1 MQVTKETLMGELL
14 RADINTANILM
25 AAGMHCVGC
34 PSSQMESLEEA
45 CVVHGISCEQLIKRL
60 PVHIPAAFCIFFYL
74 CSDLCQSCQG
84 VLLHDHLIMLGII
97 GLGRRVLAEPGPV
110 LGKKITGTAE
120 GKLIGAFFF

>member
-45 CVVHGISCEQLIKRL
+45 CVVHGIS
-60 PVHIPAAFCIFFYL
+60 
-74 CSDLCQSCQG
+74 
-84 VLLHDHLIMLGII
+84 
-97 GLGRRVLAEPGPV
+97 
-110 LGKKITGTAE
+110 
-120 GKLIGAFFF
+120 